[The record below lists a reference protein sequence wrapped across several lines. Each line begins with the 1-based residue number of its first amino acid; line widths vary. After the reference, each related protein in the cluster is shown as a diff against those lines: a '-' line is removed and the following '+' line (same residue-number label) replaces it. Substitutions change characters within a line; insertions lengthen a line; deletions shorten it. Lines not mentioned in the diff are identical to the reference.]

1 MLNFPINIIENFF
14 KNTEISQIIDSPIVL
29 NILYKKKYKSDIR
42 NIFWRK
48 VDHLPQRNM
57 NPDNEWHKYSTYRST
72 HSPPRSHCLH
82 YEIDSVWEVTHS
94 VCFWTSL
101 SWFCLS
107 FVRKE
112 LGHYCCW
119 DEILYMNWRTRRE
132 WSFSPGT
139 RTRKQFVQKWLWH
152 LNL

>member
-1 MLNFPINIIENFF
+1 
-14 KNTEISQIIDSPIVL
+14 
-29 NILYKKKYKSDIR
+29 
-42 NIFWRK
+42 
-48 VDHLPQRNM
+48 M

-82 YEIDSVWEVTHS
+82 YEIDSVWEVRHS

-112 LGHYCCW
+112 LGLYCCW
-119 DEILYMNWRTRRE
+119 DEILYINWRTRRGRP
-132 WSFSPGT
+132 SPLVPEQENSSYRNGFGT
-139 RTRKQFVQKWLWH
+139 LT
-152 LNL
+152 LNLVPNLVIWILYPHVIFFNTISSPFFLYTLYIQ